1 MEERPDMIKVDVESV
16 ARLDGFLKA
25 SPAVLARSGDMVS
38 VTWPQLPP
46 SPHGYVLGVYLAG
59 DDVTTV
65 APIKYQPLTAA
76 QHAGGSASFQV
87 VNMRSGVVCLLFTG
101 DIDAMELLAG
111 SNTVA
116 WANPTEPT
124 GGHLALGADSSAM
137 VVSWGNARGVLG
149 QGVQYGFGSGEYTH
163 AAAAVPVSYDRED
176 LCGAPAS
183 TIGWRDPGA
192 LFHATLTSLP
202 PASKVYYRFGSKTG
216 GWSEEAFFTTLD
228 PSASSVTMIAFGD
241 MGVHHLDASVQ
252 HWDSPPSR
260 NTSEALLARLNS
272 DAPDAGGM
280 VLHFGDI
287 SYAVGY
293 AAQWEHFAEQI
304 EPVARRIPWMVS
316 EGNHE
321 RCWPGTGTRGSSDSG
336 GECGV
341 PLATRFKMPW
351 EGVARPWYS
360 FEYGPI
366 HVSVLAT
373 EHDSVEQ
380 TAWLAAN
387 LAAVDRTRTPWV
399 VVAMHRPMYVSSISK
414 GEPWADQDVATVLR
428 AEWETLLLAQGVD
441 LVLAGHHHSYQ
452 RTCHLAHGKCLP
464 PGAGG
469 IVHILAGMAG
479 FGTTFN
485 VQEPQPEIFEVV
497 DVEHHGFTTISASK
511 DALVLRYYG
520 GSQATLLDTF
530 QITKGT
536 VPAAA

>member
-202 PASKVYYRFGSKTG
+202 PASKV
-216 GWSEEAFFTTLD
+216 
-228 PSASSVTMIAFGD
+228 
-241 MGVHHLDASVQ
+241 
-252 HWDSPPSR
+252 
-260 NTSEALLARLNS
+260 
-272 DAPDAGGM
+272 
-280 VLHFGDI
+280 
-287 SYAVGY
+287 
-293 AAQWEHFAEQI
+293 
-304 EPVARRIPWMVS
+304 
-316 EGNHE
+316 
-321 RCWPGTGTRGSSDSG
+321 
-336 GECGV
+336 
-341 PLATRFKMPW
+341 PL
-351 EGVARPWYS
+351 
-360 FEYGPI
+360 
-366 HVSVLAT
+366 
-373 EHDSVEQ
+373 
-380 TAWLAAN
+380 
-387 LAAVDRTRTPWV
+387 
-399 VVAMHRPMYVSSISK
+399 
-414 GEPWADQDVATVLR
+414 
-428 AEWETLLLAQGVD
+428 
-441 LVLAGHHHSYQ
+441 
-452 RTCHLAHGKCLP
+452 CL
-464 PGAGG
+464 
-469 IVHILAGMAG
+469 
-479 FGTTFN
+479 TF
-485 VQEPQPEIFEVV
+485 I
-497 DVEHHGFTTISASK
+497 G
-511 DALVLRYYG
+511 
-520 GSQATLLDTF
+520 
-530 QITKGT
+530 
-536 VPAAA
+536 